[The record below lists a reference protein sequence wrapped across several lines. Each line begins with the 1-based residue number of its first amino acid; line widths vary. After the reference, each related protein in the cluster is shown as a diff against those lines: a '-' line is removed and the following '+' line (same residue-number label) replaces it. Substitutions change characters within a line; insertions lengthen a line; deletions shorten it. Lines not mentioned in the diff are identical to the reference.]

1 MALSNFQITKLKYGL
16 FTISI
21 SGFLGGAFALAMISS
36 FGGSFATAMTR
47 DYLRLGILTGLGVST
62 ATYLLEL
69 RLTGFVPRPLW
80 FDFIVVPSM
89 QTAFI
94 VVIYGTLYILIFG
107 LEKFLKESWI
117 VQTLVISYFFTAI
130 FNIITGLNR
139 LLGQNVLGGLILGT
153 YRKPVNESRFVMF
166 LDIAGST
173 AIAEKLGALE
183 FHALLND
190 FFCDIAHPI
199 VNHHGEIYKYVGD
212 EVIITWKERAG
223 AKNGNALRLF
233 FEVDRTIEARRE
245 HYRGR
250 YGLVPEY
257 RAGLHFGSLVV
268 GEMGFDKQEIA
279 FSGDVMNTASRIQSE
294 CRALGERFLASD
306 AALERLC
313 PPGSEATGCTIVSC
327 GGAKLRGKAT
337 EIGISAIR

>member
-16 FTISI
+16 LTISI
-21 SGFLGGAFALAMISS
+21 SGFLGGAFAFAMTLAVS
-36 FGGSFATAMTR
+36 GSFVTAMTK
-47 DYLRLGILTGLGVST
+47 DYLLLGTLTGFGVST
-62 ATYLLEL
+62 ATYLLDL
-69 RLTGFVPRPLW
+69 RLDGYVPRPLW
-80 FDFIVVPSM
+80 FDFLVVPFM
-89 QTAFI
+89 QTTFI
-94 VVIYGTLYILIFG
+94 VIIYGTLFIVIFG
-107 LEKFLKESWI
+107 LELFLKNSWI
-117 VQTLVISYFFTAI
+117 VQTLVISYIFTAL
-130 FNIITGLNR
+130 FNIVTSLNR

-173 AIAEKLGALE
+173 SIAEKLGALA
-183 FHALLND
+183 FHTFLND
-190 FFCDIAHPI
+190 FFCDIARPI

-245 HYRGR
+245 HYRDR